1 MMSKNSF
8 WVNIKENQKRRI
20 WVWIVAALLQIVN
33 YLGVLMIYI
42 TRIRKWHE
50 EGAYETEKL
59 YKEALYDAARDAL
72 AFGQYQWLIV
82 GVLATIIALQGFS
95 YLYDCRK
102 VDLYHSVPVSRKRR
116 FFVIY
121 LGGIGIYLLT
131 TCAALL
137 VGNVTAAAM
146 GALNGQVMAAAALGF
161 AWNLF
166 FFLILYH
173 TMILSV
179 MLTGNW
185 FVTLLVYLFLNLYE
199 VVIYEIW
206 YEYEN
211 HFFRTVSTFYTERKP
226 KLSAIYDYFSMNYQ
240 LKSNG
245 KDLAL
250 ITKMILPYCG
260 KWIMIAVGLLAAAY
274 LLYRARASE
283 AAGRAMAYRKAE
295 PVLKVAG
302 AIPAAALVGLVIYEA
317 SYSSVL
323 LMAAGM
329 GISGVLFC
337 FVMEIMYD
345 FDLRSAFRHMIS
357 TAVAFIG
364 ILAVFFIFDQDLVGY
379 DKYVPDA
386 DQVESVAVSLSDE
399 YTDYYEEIESGMRY
413 VSMSDYQREHMFLHN
428 IEPVLALAEKSLNE
442 EDWSQMKD
450 GRSIN
455 VLYRLK
461 NGRQV
466 GRCFQ
471 VDLDNPSNEEY
482 LNAIIGSQEYK
493 EGIYQTMTEDAIY
506 ERVGKIIYTNG
517 VTEIAVPAGEAAELK
532 EQWNEDMRQMDFT
545 DLRENLPCGSIQMNF
560 QSSYMTVQL
569 PVYESFAHTISYLK
583 ERGAYYPVQ
592 LSAEDIES
600 VSITNYHHELYD
612 NAEAGMG
619 MPEARAAT
627 TYDYYEDRSVVKEFS
642 DQEEIAEIL
651 QCIYPA
657 YDMNTT
663 WNSSEAMDQ
672 NYDVQI
678 MFRMDSAY
686 PYRRGAYYFS
696 YQFIG
701 GRVPEFVEKAT
712 AVQ

>member
-20 WVWIVAALLQIVN
+20 WVWIVAALLQAVS
-33 YLGVLMIYI
+33 YLGILMIYI

-50 EGAYETEKL
+50 EGMYKTEIL

-72 AFGQYQWLIV
+72 AFRQYQGLIV

-95 YLYDCRK
+95 YLYDRRK

-137 VGNVTAAAM
+137 VGNVMAAAM
-146 GALNGQVMAAAALGF
+146 GALNGQVMAATAISF
-161 AWNLF
+161 VWNLF

-185 FVTLLVYLFLNLYE
+185 VVTMLVYLFLNLYE
-199 VVIYEIW
+199 LVMYEIW
-206 YEYEN
+206 YEYESY
-211 HFFRTVSTFYTERKP
+211 FFRTASTFYGERKP
-226 KLSAIYDYFSMNYQ
+226 KLSAVYDYFSMSYQ

-283 AAGRAMAYRKAE
+283 AAGRALAYRRAE

-302 AIPAAALVGLVIYEA
+302 AILAAALVGLVIYEA

-345 FDLRSAFRHMIS
+345 FDLRSAFRHMVS
-357 TAVAFIG
+357 TAAAFVG
-364 ILAVFFIFDQDLVGY
+364 IMAVFFIFDQDLLGY
-379 DKYVPDA
+379 DKYVPSA
-386 DQVESVAVSLSDE
+386 DQVESVAISLSDE
-399 YTDYYEEIESGMRY
+399 YTDYYEETGNGIRY
-413 VSMSDYQREHMFLHN
+413 VSMSDYQSEHMFLHN
-428 IEPVLALAEKSLNE
+428 AEPVLALAEKSLNE
-442 EDWSQMKD
+442 EDWSKMKD
-450 GRSIN
+450 GRTVN

-471 VDLDNPSNEEY
+471 IDLDNPSNEEY
-482 LNAIIGSQEYK
+482 LNEIIGSQEYK
-493 EGIYQTMTEDAIY
+493 EGIYQTMTEDAVY
-506 ERVGKIIYTNG
+506 ERIGSISYTNG
-517 VTEIAVPAGEAAELK
+517 VTEVTVPAGEVMELK
-532 EQWNEDMRQMDFT
+532 EKWNEDMRQMNFT

-560 QSSYMTVQL
+560 QSSYMTVHL

-583 ERGAYYPVQ
+583 EKDAFYPVQ

-612 NAEAGMG
+612 NAGAEDVVGVSQ
-619 MPEARAAT
+619 AAT
-627 TYDYYEDRSVVKEFS
+627 SYDYYEDRTVVKEFS
-642 DQEEIAEIL
+642 DKEEIAEIL

-686 PYRRGAYYFS
+686 PYQRGVYYFS